1 MCLHPSAG
9 HRSEHK
15 QLIHHFLFFV
25 VVRNW
30 HRAKTNNHLLL
41 HVYVCSVCAML

>member
-15 QLIHHFLFFV
+15 QLIHHFLFF
-25 VVRNW
+25 
-30 HRAKTNNHLLL
+30 LLL
-41 HVYVCSVCAML
+41 LGIDIVPKPITINFAIICV